1 VSDTSARKKDEW
13 DELATNLNSMLD
25 RIETLMG
32 EVKQFTD
39 NVAHELRTPITRLR
53 GRLEKSYTVCARGCA
68 QVHDRRPPSRS
79 R

>member
-1 VSDTSARKKDEW
+1 MQSGLSERIPLRGTKDEW
-13 DELATNLNSMLD
+13 DELATNLNSMLS

-53 GRLEKSYTVCARGCA
+53 GRLESL
-68 QVHDRRPPSRS
+68 
-79 R
+79 